1 MEMILGSQNW
11 PDVILIGDTN
21 ANHSIKW
28 ISLIKRI
35 IGEKPDYFIKLI
47 ALISDKHP
55 RINNIPRKINIFI
68 PTIEITRVEHFS
80 KTFVKKAIIRIWR
93 RFLSEKKLYARQQQ
107 QN

>member
-21 ANHSIKW
+21 ANHSLKW

-35 IGEKPDYFIKLI
+35 IGEKPSYFIKLI
-47 ALISDKHP
+47 ALISDKLP
-55 RINNIPRKINIFI
+55 RINIFI
-68 PTIEITRVEHFS
+68 PTIEITRVERFS